1 MFLEKGENMYKYA
14 KRFLDIVVAAVAV
27 VVLSPLMAITAIAV
41 IIESEGPAL
50 FKQDRIG
57 LNGKVFKIY
66 KFRSMCQG
74 AEHTGSG
81 VYSGA
86 DDMRVT
92 KVGKIIRATSI
103 DELPQ
108 LINIIKGD
116 MSFIGPRPPL
126 TYHPWDISEYTEE
139 QFRMFSV
146 RPGIS
151 GWAQINGRK
160 EVEWHERIRLNV
172 WYVDHMSLWL
182 DIKILFITFLKVIKN
197 DDNVNSTQTLVNDN
211 KEKKETDGTKC

>member
-1 MFLEKGENMYKYA
+1 MYKHV
-14 KRFLDIVVAAVAV
+14 KRVFDIFAATIAAVI
-27 VVLSPLMAITAIAV
+27 LSPIRVVTAIAIKLDSPGPV
-41 IIESEGPAL
+41 I
-50 FKQDRIG
+50 FKQDRLG
-57 LNGKVFKIY
+57 LGGKVFRIY

-86 DDMRVT
+86 NDMRVT
-92 KVGKIIRATSI
+92 RVGKIIRATSI

-108 LINIIKGD
+108 LFNIIKGD

-151 GWAQINGRK
+151 GWAQVHGRK

-172 WYVDHMSLWL
+172 WYVDHMSLLL
-182 DIKILFITFLKVIKN
+182 DIKILFMTFIKVIKN
-197 DDNVNSTQTLVNDN
+197 DDNVNSSITLINDN
-211 KEKKETDGTKC
+211 EEEKETVENKC

>member
-1 MFLEKGENMYKYA
+1 MYKYV
-14 KRFLDIVVAAVAV
+14 KRFLDIVAAAVAV
-27 VVLSPLMAITAIAV
+27 VILSPLMVITAIAV
-41 IIESEGPAL
+41 RLESEGSAL
-50 FKQDRIG
+50 FKQDRLG
-57 LNGKVFKIY
+57 LGGKVFKIY

-108 LINIIKGD
+108 LFNIIKGD

-126 TYHPWDISEYTEE
+126 TYHPWDISKYTEE

-151 GWAQINGRK
+151 GWAQVHGRK

-182 DIKILFITFLKVIKN
+182 DIKILFMTFIKVIKN
-197 DDNVNSTQTLVNDN
+197 DDNVNSTKTLVNDN
-211 KEKKETDGTKC
+211 EEEKETVENKC

>member
-1 MFLEKGENMYKYA
+1 MYKHV
-14 KRFLDIVVAAVAV
+14 KRVFDIFAATIAAVI
-27 VVLSPLMAITAIAV
+27 LSPIMVVTAIAIKLDSPGPV
-41 IIESEGPAL
+41 I
-50 FKQDRIG
+50 FKQDRLG
-57 LNGKVFKIY
+57 LGGKVFRIY

-86 DDMRVT
+86 NDMRVT
-92 KVGKIIRATSI
+92 RVGKIIRATSI

-108 LINIIKGD
+108 LFNIIKGD

-151 GWAQINGRK
+151 GWAQVHGRK

-172 WYVDHMSLWL
+172 WYVDHMSLLL
-182 DIKILFITFLKVIKN
+182 DIKILFMTFIKVIKN
-197 DDNVNSTQTLVNDN
+197 DDNVNSSITLINDN
-211 KEKKETDGTKC
+211 EEEKETVENKC

>member
-1 MFLEKGENMYKYA
+1 MYKYA

-41 IIESEGPAL
+41 RIESEGPAL

-126 TYHPWDISEYTEE
+126 TYHPWAISEYTEE

>member
-1 MFLEKGENMYKYA
+1 MYKHV
-14 KRFLDIVVAAVAV
+14 KRVFDIFAATIAAVI
-27 VVLSPLMAITAIAV
+27 LSPIMVVTAIAIKLDSPGPV
-41 IIESEGPAL
+41 I
-50 FKQDRIG
+50 FKQDRLG
-57 LNGKVFKIY
+57 LGGKVFKIY

-74 AEHTGSG
+74 AEHTGTG
-81 VYSGA
+81 VYSGS

-108 LINIIKGD
+108 LFNIIKGD

-139 QFRMFSV
+139 QFKMFSV

-151 GWAQINGRK
+151 GWAQVHGRK

-172 WYVDHMSLWL
+172 WYVDHMSLLL
-182 DIKILFITFLKVIKN
+182 DIKILFMTFIKVIKN
-197 DDNVNSTQTLVNDN
+197 DDNVNSSITLINDN
-211 KEKKETDGTKC
+211 EEEKETVENKC

>member
-1 MFLEKGENMYKYA
+1 MYKHV
-14 KRFLDIVVAAVAV
+14 KRVFDIFAATIAAVI
-27 VVLSPLMAITAIAV
+27 LSPIMGITAIAIKLDSPGPV
-41 IIESEGPAL
+41 I
-50 FKQDRIG
+50 FKQDRLG
-57 LNGKVFKIY
+57 LGGKVFRIY

-86 DDMRVT
+86 NDMRVT
-92 KVGKIIRATSI
+92 RVGKIIRATSI

-108 LINIIKGD
+108 LFNIIKGD

-151 GWAQINGRK
+151 GWAQVHGRK

-172 WYVDHMSLWL
+172 WYVDHMSLLL
-182 DIKILFITFLKVIKN
+182 DIKILFMTFIKVIKN
-197 DDNVNSTQTLVNDN
+197 DDNVNSSKTLVNDN
-211 KEKKETDGTKC
+211 EEEKETVENKC

>member
-1 MFLEKGENMYKYA
+1 MYKHV
-14 KRFLDIVVAAVAV
+14 KRVFDIFAATIAAVI
-27 VVLSPLMAITAIAV
+27 LSPIMVITAIAIKLDSSGPV
-41 IIESEGPAL
+41 I
-50 FKQDRIG
+50 FKQDRLG
-57 LNGKVFKIY
+57 LGGKVFKIY

-86 DDMRVT
+86 NDMRVT

-108 LINIIKGD
+108 LFNIIKGD

-151 GWAQINGRK
+151 GWAQVHGRK

-172 WYVDHMSLWL
+172 WYVDHMSLLL
-182 DIKILFITFLKVIKN
+182 DIKILFMTFIKVIKN
-197 DDNVNSTQTLVNDN
+197 DDNVNSSITLINDN
-211 KEKKETDGTKC
+211 EEEKETVENKC

>member
-1 MFLEKGENMYKYA
+1 MYKFI
-14 KRFLDIVVAAVAV
+14 KRFLDIIVATIAAVI
-27 VVLSPLMAITAIAV
+27 LSPVMVITAIAV
-41 IIESEGPAL
+41 KLESEGPAL
-50 FKQDRIG
+50 FKQDRLG
-57 LNGKVFKIY
+57 LDGKVFKIY

-74 AEHTGSG
+74 AEHTGTG

-108 LINIIKGD
+108 LFNIIKGD

-139 QFRMFSV
+139 QLHMFDV

-160 EVEWHERIRLNV
+160 DVEWHKRIELNC

-182 DIKILFITFLKVIKN
+182 DIRILFTTFLKVLKN
-197 DDNVNSTQTLVNDN
+197 EDNVNVGATLVTDEN
-211 KEKKETDGTKC
+211 EEKETETV

>member
-1 MFLEKGENMYKYA
+1 MYKHV
-14 KRFLDIVVAAVAV
+14 KRVFDIFAATIAAVI
-27 VVLSPLMAITAIAV
+27 LSPIMVITAIAIKLDSPGPV
-41 IIESEGPAL
+41 I
-50 FKQDRIG
+50 FKQDRLG
-57 LNGKVFKIY
+57 LGGKVFRIY

-86 DDMRVT
+86 NDMRVT
-92 KVGKIIRATSI
+92 RVGKIIRATSI

-108 LINIIKGD
+108 LFNIIKGD

-151 GWAQINGRK
+151 GWAQVHGRK

-172 WYVDHMSLWL
+172 WYVDHMSLLL
-182 DIKILFITFLKVIKN
+182 DIKILFMTFIKVIKN
-197 DDNVNSTQTLVNDN
+197 DDNVNSSITLINDN
-211 KEKKETDGTKC
+211 EEEKETVENKC